1 MKLSYLLKGFPGHPL
16 HPPLTDVTIGAY
28 TVAAALA
35 VLSKLG
41 VSEHSLT
48 TGWWLSLIVGLAATG
63 PTAVAGFADWLDI
76 SRGTSLWRTATAH
89 MAAMLTATT
98 FFLVAASIGHQGY
111 ADGNVNGSGLLFTLI
126 GWGVLTLGGW
136 LGGSIVFVH
145 GMRVLNLVDEPAL
158 RAATPGGEEKQR
170 AAES

>member
-16 HPPLTDVTIGAY
+16 HPPLTDATIGAY
-28 TVAAALA
+28 TVAASLA
-35 VLSKLG
+35 VLGTLG
-41 VSEHSLT
+41 VSERSLA
-48 TGWWLSLIVGLAATG
+48 TGWWLALIVGLAVTG

-76 SRGTSLWRTATAH
+76 SRGTPLWRTATAH
-89 MAAMLTATT
+89 MAAMLTATA
-98 FFLVAASIGHQGY
+98 FFLIAAGLGHEGY
-111 ADGNVNGSGLLFTLI
+111 ADGNVNGSGLLFTLL

-158 RAATPGGEEKQR
+158 RASIPGGEEKER
-170 AAES
+170 A